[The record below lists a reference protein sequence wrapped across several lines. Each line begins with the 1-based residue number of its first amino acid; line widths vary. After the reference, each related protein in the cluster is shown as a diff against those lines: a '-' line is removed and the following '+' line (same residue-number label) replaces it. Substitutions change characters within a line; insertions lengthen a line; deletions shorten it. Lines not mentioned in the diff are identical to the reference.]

1 MGFSLLAYVGL
12 MITGGSMGVLRQTE
26 RDRPDWLRPL
36 HYSIGAIMVGLVL
49 LLLAIGIVG
58 TIGHYGNLGHSV
70 HLLAGLVVVG
80 LVLASVW
87 SAAQISLGYA
97 WARSLHLTINI
108 ILGIGFAWVSFTG
121 WDVVQKYLP

>member
-1 MGFSLLAYVGL
+1 
-12 MITGGSMGVLRQTE
+12 
-26 RDRPDWLRPL
+26 
-36 HYSIGAIMVGLVL
+36 MVGLVL

-70 HLLAGLVVVG
+70 HLLAGVTVVG

-87 SAAQISLGYA
+87 SAAQISLGHA
-97 WARSLHLTINI
+97 WARSLHLTINT

-121 WDVVQKYLP
+121 WEVVQKYLP